1 MFRRVFAGVCV
12 AAGLVACFGTTYPP
26 PPAAEPKP
34 PAPPLLTVQPP
45 EAGPAG
51 PPVSTL
57 PELEPEDPVRW
68 LPLRAAIDGAIAE
81 RRMPGC
87 VVSVGRHDEVL
98 FTHAYGSRSLVPAR
112 TPMTSDTVFDL
123 ASLTKAVAT
132 ASSMMVLV
140 DRGLVDLDARASA
153 YVPELS
159 RLPPFTV
166 RQLML
171 HTSGLPAIT
180 PMADYSPDRADVMRR
195 IGNLTFKHSPGE
207 QFNYSDVGYV
217 VLQEIVQRVSG
228 RTLMSF
234 AADEV
239 FAPLGMKETGYLP
252 PSDLRARTA
261 PTEWRDGGY
270 MQGEVHDPRAFA
282 LGGIS
287 GNAGLFSTARDL
299 SRFAQA
305 MLQRG
310 TLDGHR
316 VWSEATQEKFLAR
329 HDTSK
334 GGRALG
340 WDVDSTFATHKSAL
354 LSPVAFGHGG
364 YTGTALWIDPERDL
378 FFLFLS
384 NRVHPDGKG
393 AVNSIIGDV
402 ASIAVTIAETKTGI
416 DVLKAE
422 AFARL
427 QNAHIAVITNGSAR
441 AKDGNTTLDVLRAA
455 PGVTVNAVFTPEHG
469 FGGDREGKIGDATYA
484 GIPMYS
490 LYGERTAPKDEQLT
504 GVDTIV
510 FDLQD
515 VGVRFYTYA
524 STMKRAMKVAADK
537 HLRFVVLDRPN
548 PIGGVEVQGPVLPEP
563 TGGPASLK
571 NIVNH
576 HALPV
581 RHGMTMGELAQLF
594 AADDHIDVPL
604 EVVKLVGWRRQDTFT
619 SAGLAWTPPSPN
631 LRSLKSVALY
641 PAVGLLESTN
651 VSVGRGTDVPFEVV
665 AAPWLDAERVV
676 RRLSSMPEVSGVSFG
691 ATEVTPK
698 SSVHAGK
705 TCKGVKLTITSPTRF
720 EPIRTALA
728 IARVLHEVHPTEW
741 SFDSMDNMLRWTPAM
756 DGIRAGKD
764 VADIEATWATALT
777 GFKAHRQPFLLY
789 R

>member
-1 MFRRVFAGVCV
+1 M
-12 AAGLVACFGTTYPP
+12 ACFGTSYPP

-34 PAPPLLTVQPP
+34 PGPPLLTFAP
-45 EAGPAG
+45 PAG
-51 PPVSTL
+51 LEAAAPLPVSTA

-68 LPLRAAIDGAIAE
+68 LPLQAAIDGALATQ
-81 RRMPGC
+81 RMPGC
-87 VVSVGRHDEVL
+87 VISVGRHDEVL
-98 FTHAYGSRSLVPAR
+98 FTHAYGSRSIVPTR

-132 ASSMMVLV
+132 TSSLMVLV
-140 DRGLVDLDARASA
+140 DRGLVDLDARASS

-166 RQLML
+166 RQLL
-171 HTSGLPAIT
+171 THTSGLPAIT
-180 PMADYSPDRADVMRR
+180 PMSDYSPDRADLMRR
-195 IGNLTFKHSPGE
+195 IGNLTFKHQPGE
-207 QFNYSDVGYV
+207 QFNYSDVGFI
-217 VLQEIVQRVSG
+217 VLQEVVQRVSS
-228 RTLMSF
+228 RTLMAF

-239 FAPLGMKETGYLP
+239 FTPLGMKETGYLP
-252 PSDLRARTA
+252 PSELRARTA

-270 MQGEVHDPRAFA
+270 MQGEVHDPRAFM

-287 GNAGLFSTARDL
+287 GNAGLFSSAKDL

-310 TLDGHR
+310 TLDGKR
-316 VWSEATQEKFLAR
+316 VWSEATQEKFLTR
-329 HDTSK
+329 HETTK

-340 WDVDSTFATHKSAL
+340 WDLDSTFATHKSAL
-354 LSPVAFGHGG
+354 LSPYAFGHGG

-393 AVNSIIGDV
+393 AVNPLIGDL
-402 ASIAVTIAETKTGI
+402 ASIAVAISETKTGI
-416 DVLKAE
+416 DVLKTE
-422 AFARL
+422 SFARL
-427 QNAHIAVITNGSAR
+427 QNTHIAVISNASAR
-441 AKDGNTTLDVLRAA
+441 AKDGNTTLDVLRTA
-455 PGVTVNAVFTPEHG
+455 PGVEVKAVFTPEHG
-469 FGGDREGKIGDATYA
+469 FGGDREGKIGDTTYN

-490 LYGERTAPKDEQLT
+490 LYGERTVPKEEQLA

-524 STMKRAMKVAADK
+524 STMKRAMKLAAEK

-548 PIGGVEVQGPVLPEP
+548 PIGGVEVQGPMLQDGNGASSLNATP
-563 TGGPASLK
+563 TLK
-571 NIVNH
+571 NFVNH
-576 HALPV
+576 HPLPI
-581 RHGMTMGELAQLF
+581 RHGMTMGELAGLF
-594 AADDHIDVPL
+594 AEDEHLDLSLD
-604 EVVKLVGWRRQDTFT
+604 VVKLVGWRRQDTFT
-619 SAGLAWTPPSPN
+619 TAGLAWTPPSPN

-651 VSVGRGTDVPFEVV
+651 LSVGRGTDLPFEVV
-665 AAPWLDAERVV
+665 AAPWLDANEIV
-676 RRLSSMPEVSGVSFG
+676 RRLNSLSSILGTAGVSFG
-691 ATEVTPK
+691 VTEVTPK

-705 TCKGVKLTITSPTRF
+705 KCQAVKIAIVDARRF

-728 IARVLHEVHPTEW
+728 LAKIIHEVHPSEW
-741 SFDSMDNMLRWTPAM
+741 TFDAMDNMLRWTPAM
-756 DGIRAGKD
+756 DAIRAGKD
-764 VADIEATWATALT
+764 VADIEATWAAGLAD
-777 GFKAHRQPFLLY
+777 FKARRQRFLLY